1 MPPNDE
7 THGLI
12 PPVPTAINARPI
24 NENSLQIIRKSFIF
38 LQFLA
43 LSFCHAFMRTL
54 VQDLLILQIYKI
66 QGSEKDFLDNVPN
79 CNITCRGVRQVQ
91 TASAGLEDFADLHVL
106 YLE

>member
-1 MPPNDE
+1 MPPKDE

-24 NENSLQIIRKSFIF
+24 NENSLQIIRKSSIL
-38 LQFLA
+38 LQSLA
-43 LSFCHAFMRTL
+43 LSFCHAFVCTSVL
-54 VQDLLILQIYKI
+54 QDLLILQIYKI
-66 QGSEKDFLDNVPN
+66 PCSEKDFLDNVHY
-79 CNITCRGVRQVQ
+79 CNITWGVRQVQ

>member
-1 MPPNDE
+1 MPPKDE

-24 NENSLQIIRKSFIF
+24 NENSLQIIRKSSIL
-38 LQFLA
+38 LQSLA

-79 CNITCRGVRQVQ
+79 
-91 TASAGLEDFADLHVL
+91 
-106 YLE
+106 